1 MRNMAGDP
9 TKRAARRGATPG
21 FGLPALAPAPV
32 VFALV
37 VLALVVLGLFGCTRT
52 VRKPIRPNPEVSFA
66 ALGSLF
72 DGPWAVRAD
81 GTVRTDSTDVVAEV
95 PETEADPGSPVTP
108 PPSSGSPAPPTIR
121 SPQTAPSA
129 HPDPNNPILRTIRQL
144 ESNSNY
150 QARNAS
156 SASGAYQ
163 IIDSTWANYAG
174 YPSAYLAPPEI
185 QDTKAAEM
193 ITRVLA
199 RNDDVS
205 RVPPAWYVGHVPA
218 DDSPE
223 WDQVPAPY
231 AGNTITVRQ
240 YQQRWIDLYLRIT
253 GQSTNGGG

>member
-1 MRNMAGDP
+1 MQSARADVVDDR
-9 TKRAARRGATPG
+9 TTRAAREGR
-21 FGLPALAPAPV
+21 PALV
-32 VFALV
+32 LVLVSALV
-37 VLALVVLGLFGCTRT
+37 ALSLFGCTRT

-72 DGPWAVRAD
+72 DGPWAVRPD
-81 GTVRTDSTDVVAEV
+81 GTVTTDSTGVPPEV
-95 PETEADPGSPVTP
+95 PDTAPDPGVPGGPVT
-108 PPSSGSPAPPTIR
+108 PPSSGSPAPPSIR
-121 SPQTAPSA
+121 PPQTAPSA
-129 HPDPNNPILRTIRQL
+129 HPDPNNPILRTIRQI
-144 ESNSNY
+144 ESNNNY
-150 QARNAS
+150 RARNAS

-174 YPSAYLAPPEI
+174 YPSAYLAPDEI

-205 RVPPAWYVGHVPA
+205 RVPPAWYIGHVPA
-218 DDSPE
+218 DNSPE

-240 YQQRWIDLYLRIT
+240 YQQRWIDLYLRII
-253 GQSTNGGG
+253 GQATNEDG